1 MLQSARLDLHPLT
14 SADADAVALVY
25 GDADTMTTMPWRML
39 RSRELVDAWL
49 AERIAEHARTGY
61 GMYVVADRDG
71 GIVGFCGFIPR
82 DERLELGWVVHKSYW
97 GRGFATE
104 AADAVLATA
113 RDRDVFAAIR
123 PDNAA
128 SIRVAAKIGLTL
140 GGETEDEHGALLLY
154 VNTPISAWE
163 QHAGWWQR
171 EFTDGADP
179 EYEEQILPLVDL
191 HLAGARRVLD
201 VGCGEG
207 QVSRRI
213 AALGADVV
221 GLDPTVAQHA
231 LAIERGRGVRYLR
244 GGADAL
250 PFRERAFDAVV
261 MCLVIEHI
269 EQFDVVIAEIARV
282 LTPGGR
288 FLLLLNHPLL
298 QTTGS
303 GWVDDH
309 ILEEQYWRIGPYLI
323 EDLGTEEVSPGV
335 ELPFMHRPLSRY
347 VHVMGEEG
355 LLIDDMDEPAPP
367 PGFLALASEYLGA
380 ADIPRLMVIRARRI
394 E

>member
-1 MLQSARLDLHPLT
+1 MLHSARLDLRPLT
-14 SADADAVALVY
+14 SDDADAVALVY
-25 GDADTMTTMPWRML
+25 GDPDTMTTMPWRML
-39 RSRELVDAWL
+39 HTRELVDAWL
-49 AERIAEHARTGY
+49 NERIAEHARTGY
-61 GMYVVADRDG
+61 GIYLVADREG
-71 GIVGFCGFIPR
+71 SVIGFCGFIPR
-82 DERLELGWVVHKSYW
+82 DDRLELGWVVRKAYW
-97 GRGFATE
+97 GHGFATE
-104 AADAVLATA
+104 AADAVLSTA

-123 PDNAA
+123 PGNAA
-128 SIRVAAKIGLTL
+128 SFRVAEKIGLTL

-179 EYEEQILPLVDL
+179 EYEEQILPLIDH

-207 QVSRRI
+207 QVARRV

-221 GLDPTVAQHA
+221 GLDPTVAQLA
-231 LAIERGRGVRYLR
+231 LAVERGGAVEYLR

-250 PFRERAFDAVV
+250 PFRGGGFDAVV

-269 EQFDVVIAEIARV
+269 EQFDVVLTEIARV
-282 LTPGGR
+282 LAPGGR

-303 GWVDDH
+303 GWVDDR
-309 ILEEQYWRIGPYLI
+309 ILEEQYWRIGPYLV

-347 VHVMGEEG
+347 VHVMGEVG

-367 PGFLALASEYLGA
+367 PGFLALAEEYRDA
-380 ADIPRLMVIRARRI
+380 ADIPRLMVIRARRV